1 MPERHQT
8 GSTLAGWAALAL
20 LGLTE
25 VAVAAACALALLQ
38 PAGAQGGIDER
49 FPSLENRQRRYQQQ
63 WAPQWNQ
70 PAPSPFGGFQERQQQ
85 QAPVESSRA
94 PAPRRPDVAPT
105 MNVMVLGDS
114 LADWL
119 AYGLEEAFAETPELG
134 IVRKPRANTG
144 LIRVETRGESYDWP
158 AAARDLLN
166 AEKPDFV
173 VVMLGIADRRGIRE
187 MIRQQPA
194 RPPAGQKQ
202 DQAKQAQ
209 GQAQGQP
216 PAAQPAQPA
225 APAPAATPPA
235 AAAAKPVD
243 PEAPP
248 PQQEAAQDQDQSS
261 VAATEGPVAGT
272 VVHEF
277 RSEKWGEL
285 YARRVD
291 EMIGVLKQKGLP
303 VFWVGLPPVR
313 GTRATSDAVYLNDIY
328 RGRAEKAGIVYVDV
342 WDGFVDDAGNFS
354 NYGADFEGQTRRLRT
369 GDGLHFTRAGAR
381 KLAHYLEREI
391 RRVMLAR
398 ATPLATPAPEPEPEA
413 KEPPAAAAPGLPP
426 RPIASPV
433 MSLTAPR
440 GAGDALLG
448 GAQAQSAGA
457 DSVATRVLVKGQAIE
472 APAGRAD
479 DFAWP
484 RRDIVTAT
492 GVLPPDPVEPPPKV
506 EPAVEASGGPATTA
520 PTKQASTPRRER
532 RAEQPSGWQPWG
544 GRQSSGGQTSGGQT
558 WGGQTWGGQT
568 WAQQQREQQQ
578 RYYEQRQRW
587 SPPSFFGGWFGR

>member
-1 MPERHQT
+1 MSNRPRT
-8 GSTLAGWAALAL
+8 GSTVAGWAALAL
-20 LGLTE
+20 LGLVE
-25 VAVAAACALALLQ
+25 VAVVSACALALVH
-38 PAGAQGGIDER
+38 PAGAQALGDR
-49 FPSLENRQRRYQQQ
+49 FPFLENRQRRYQQQ
-63 WAPQWNQ
+63 WSPQWNQ
-70 PAPSPFGGFQERQQQ
+70 QGVPGYQEQRP
-85 QAPVESSRA
+85 QAPVDSTRA

-105 MNVMVLGDS
+105 VNILVFGDS
-114 LADWL
+114 MADWL
-119 AYGLEEAFAETPELG
+119 GFGLEEAFAETPEIG
-134 IVRKPRANTG
+134 VVRKPHAGTG

-158 AAARDLLN
+158 TSARDVLN
-166 AEKPDFV
+166 SEKPDFV
-173 VVMLGIADRRGIRE
+173 VMMLGTADRRGIRE
-187 MIRQQPA
+187 TIRQQPA

-202 DQAKQAQ
+202 AADQAKQAQ
-209 GQAQGQP
+209 P
-216 PAAQPAQPA
+216 AQPAQ
-225 APAPAATPPA
+225 APPVAE
-235 AAAAKPVD
+235 AKTD
-243 PEAPP
+243 SEAPP
-248 PQQEAAQDQDQSS
+248 RQEAAQDREQP
-261 VAATEGPVAGT
+261 VITAPEGTVAGT
-272 VVHEF
+272 VVHQF

-291 EMIGVLKQKGLP
+291 EMIGVLKAKGVP

-313 GTRATSDAVYLNDIY
+313 GARATSEAVYLNDIY

-342 WDGFVDDAGNFS
+342 WDGFVDDAGHFS
-354 NYGADFEGQTRRLRT
+354 NYGADFEGQTRRLRA

-381 KLAHYLEREI
+381 KLAHYVEREV

-398 ATPLATPAPEPEPEA
+398 ATPLATPAPQEPEPDA

-440 GAGDALLG
+440 GAGDTLLG
-448 GAQAQSAGA
+448 GAQSRNPGA
-457 DSVATRVLVKGQAIE
+457 DSIATRVLVKGEAIE

-492 GVLPPDPVEPPPKV
+492 GVLPPDPVEPPPA
-506 EPAVEASGGPATTA
+506 EPAVVAAPGAPAAA
-520 PTKQASTPRRER
+520 PAKQATAPRRER

-544 GRQSSGGQTSGGQT
+544 GR
-558 WGGQTWGGQT
+558 TWGGQT

-578 RYYEQRQRW
+578 RYYEQRRW